1 VLVPFVLPDVAVIV
15 DEPAATPVAI
25 PDPLMVAAE
34 VLLLDHVTFALQF
47 EVVLFAYEQ
56 VAVYCCVPVPAEMD
70 AVAGETTMLERLGL
84 VTVSA
89 AEPET
94 PFNVTAMVALP
105 ADTPVASPV
114 AATVAAAVLLLDHVT
129 VEVQFAVVLLL

>member
-1 VLVPFVLPDVAVIV
+1 
-15 DEPAATPVAI
+15 
-25 PDPLMVAAE
+25 
-34 VLLLDHVTFALQF
+34 
-47 EVVLFAYEQ
+47 
-56 VAVYCCVPVPAEMD
+56 MD